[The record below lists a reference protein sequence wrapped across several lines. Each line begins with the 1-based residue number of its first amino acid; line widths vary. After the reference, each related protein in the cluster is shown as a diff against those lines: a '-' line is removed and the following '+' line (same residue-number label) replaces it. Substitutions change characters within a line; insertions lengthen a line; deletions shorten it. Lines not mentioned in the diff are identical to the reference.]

1 MYERSAMQHTIFA
14 PRRFSDAN
22 FDGSSFMRIR
32 GKNGEPR
39 TRPSF
44 SIDLDQREVA
54 RSME

>member
-32 GKNGEPR
+32 GKMAN
-39 TRPSF
+39 
-44 SIDLDQREVA
+44 RERGLHFPLIWINVK
-54 RSME
+54 